1 MIRQADSD
9 RLESSAVQIFAEF
22 WSNEKWWTSSCIYA
36 FAWFFRP
43 ITIVIPVK
51 FAEIVT
57 RGFSDL
63 EELPVETVSW
73 SRSGTC
79 MKWTWV
85 ETAKYYTSA
94 CKRHTWTASKKIE
107 ALELFEIRIIAIVNS
122 KYGIIECWNLLK
134 QIEDVPQAR
143 MPPNC
148 VLSTSIINT
157 CSPVAGSGN
166 VQFDCIFP
174 VFSFSFHKAQQICGC
189 PTRNFWR
196 QVKLADC
203 W

>member
-1 MIRQADSD
+1 M
-9 RLESSAVQIFAEF
+9 
-22 WSNEKWWTSSCIYA
+22 
-36 FAWFFRP
+36 
-43 ITIVIPVK
+43 K

-122 KYGIIECWNLLK
+122 NYWIIECRNLLK

-143 MPPNC
+143 MHPNC
-148 VLSTSIINT
+148 VWSTSIINT

-189 PTRNFWR
+189 PRRIFGVKWSLQTVR
-196 QVKLADC
+196 QVRGCPHHVRSIPRLDDTP
-203 W
+203 

>member
-1 MIRQADSD
+1 M
-9 RLESSAVQIFAEF
+9 
-22 WSNEKWWTSSCIYA
+22 
-36 FAWFFRP
+36 
-43 ITIVIPVK
+43 K

-79 MKWTWV
+79 IKWTWV

-94 CKRHTWTASKKIE
+94 RKRHTWTASKKIE
-107 ALELFEIRIIAIVNS
+107 ALELFEIRILAIVNS

-174 VFSFSFHKAQQICGC
+174 VFSFSFRKAQQICGC
-189 PTRNFWR
+189 PTRIFG
-196 QVKLADC
+196 VKWSLQTVGRCPHHVRSIPRLDDTP
-203 W
+203 